1 MFETKFVVMN
11 GTLFYAQ
18 YTLSWSLTIFEMKT
32 VEWMHHNCY
41 SVHTFS
47 DFPDFKLSPC
57 DEYWYFGFGVLH
69 GVQVNLVDD
78 VSGTTVGPIFTGQES
93 RG

>member
-1 MFETKFVVMN
+1 M
-11 GTLFYAQ
+11 LYSLIQ
-18 YTLSWSLTIFEMKT
+18 LSYIFNQNANIYCIVT
-32 VEWMHHNCY
+32 
-41 SVHTFS
+41 
-47 DFPDFKLSPC
+47 
-57 DEYWYFGFGVLH
+57 YWYFGFGVLH